1 MGWIG
6 PTKRVEEWL
15 IAHGAERAPTGE
27 YLVEGSRPVFGLG
40 GDEIVI
46 PDDTYVIVAG
56 AKVNLADALNASGG
70 GVGVRVISEYQE
82 NPLAINHDYP
92 RAHALQSD
100 LTRYYEECKRSKSAR
115 GRFIGGRLKQY
126 CSGVAWKRIH
136 LAGRYKDYARYKGKK
151 SMRRTMPVRRAAEH
165 LEVHDFPE
173 FDQAL
178 LHMKSLGWTHYS
190 KVDTAESFDYH
201 IYRDMNGFWEEA
213 RIYNSRGAWHYDFR
227 WHHARAALPAD
238 AKPIPVSW
246 GKPRLSSSAEMLQNP
261 FVENQLS
268 PSGMWAL
275 GIAGIAALGIG
286 AYLLFRAK
294 PPQTTTASYAYPTSQ
309 NYTVV
314 PAFQTPPLQ
323 VGAFQVAPVQVP
335 ALQVALP
342 SVRAF

>member
-27 YLVEGSRPVFGLG
+27 YLIQGSRPTFGLG
-40 GDEIVI
+40 GDEVVI
-46 PDDTYVIVAG
+46 PDDTYVVVDG
-56 AKVNLADALNASGG
+56 AKVNLADALTASGG

-126 CSGVAWKRIH
+126 CSGVAWKRVH

-151 SMRRTMPVRRAAEH
+151 SMRRAMPVRRAAE
-165 LEVHDFPE
+165 
-173 FDQAL
+173 
-178 LHMKSLGWTHYS
+178 
-190 KVDTAESFDYH
+190 
-201 IYRDMNGFWEEA
+201 
-213 RIYNSRGAWHYDFR
+213 
-227 WHHARAALPAD
+227 
-238 AKPIPVSW
+238 
-246 GKPRLSSSAEMLQNP
+246 MLQNP
-261 FVENQLS
+261 LENQLS

-275 GIAGIAALGIG
+275 GIAGVAALGIG

-294 PPQTTTASYAYPTSQ
+294 PAQTTTASYTYPTSQ
-309 NYTVV
+309 NINFSNGGHVFT
-314 PAFQTPPLQ
+314 TH
-323 VGAFQVAPVQVP
+323 G
-335 ALQVALP
+335 
-342 SVRAF
+342 R